1 MGRNKKVVVY
11 KVDGF
16 NGNLTCE
23 GCRYH
28 DSFSWVCCNA
38 DSPYRA
44 DFTNDGCEYY
54 EVDNGSKG

>member
-1 MGRNKKVVVY
+1 MGRYKKMVVY

-23 GCRYH
+23 GCKWWE
-28 DSFSWVCCNA
+28 SFNAVCCNA
-38 DSPYRA
+38 DSPNCA

-54 EVDNGSKG
+54 EVTDGS